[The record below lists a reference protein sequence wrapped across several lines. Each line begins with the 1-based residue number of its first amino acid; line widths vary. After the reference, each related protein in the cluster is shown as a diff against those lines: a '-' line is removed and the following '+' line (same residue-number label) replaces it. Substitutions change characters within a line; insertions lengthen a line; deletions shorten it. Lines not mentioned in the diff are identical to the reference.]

1 MKEIED
7 IKKLIT
13 DLESTIDKDTIR
25 LKQLKKSLK
34 QLEVIQSKKD
44 EIIKSIDNGNTKT
57 DH

>member
-13 DLESTIDKDTIR
+13 QLESEIETSTIR

-34 QLEVIQSKKD
+34 QLEVIQGKKD
-44 EIIKSIDNGNTKT
+44 EIIKSIG
-57 DH
+57 